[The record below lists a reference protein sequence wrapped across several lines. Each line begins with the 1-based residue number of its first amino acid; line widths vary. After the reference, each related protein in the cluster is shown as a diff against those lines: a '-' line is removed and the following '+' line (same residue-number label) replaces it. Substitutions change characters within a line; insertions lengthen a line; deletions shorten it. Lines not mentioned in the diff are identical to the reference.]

1 MIPAS
6 NARLKVGDA
15 CFMPLPDGRYVPFVY
30 VGKRG
35 KDRAYFFGAL
45 ANVVVDAPVIDHLPP
60 RIALAE
66 HALVHIKCYRENQT
80 PIVGNVLD
88 RLIGK
93 QIENITAD
101 ISNSGIG
108 LVTRVWGWRTVAR
121 QAIEVAESGAMK

>member
-35 KDRAYFFGAL
+35 KGRAHFYGAL
-45 ANVVVDAPVIDHLPP
+45 AKIVIDAPLIDRLPP
-60 RIALAE
+60 RVALAE
-66 HALVHIKCYRENQT
+66 PALVHIEFHRENQT

-88 RLIGK
+88 RLDGE
-93 QIENITAD
+93 QIDRIAAD
-101 ISNSGIG
+101 ISSSGVG
-108 LVTRVWGWRTVAR
+108 HVTRVWGWRTVAR
-121 QAIEVAESGAMK
+121 KAIEVAESGVVN